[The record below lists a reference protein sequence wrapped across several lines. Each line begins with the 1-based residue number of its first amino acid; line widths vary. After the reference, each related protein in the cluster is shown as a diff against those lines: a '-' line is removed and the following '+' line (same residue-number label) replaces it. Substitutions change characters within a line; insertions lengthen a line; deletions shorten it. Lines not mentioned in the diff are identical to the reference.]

1 MSSSNCC
8 FLTCIQASQE
18 AGQVV
23 WYSHLFRSFPQ
34 VVLIHTVKGFGI
46 VNKAEYWRDVRKNQG
61 KGSGIWLLLN
71 YTNCLPPDPSS
82 FSFLHVLPSTCYIL
96 SFDNRHSN
104 RCEVIAPCGL
114 DLHFSN
120 DQLNPAHFN
129 MSRGHL
135 NVFSGG
141 KKSLFGSFAHFL
153 IGLLAFMFLNYV
165 SCLYILNVNLSSDV
179 WIPSIFFQS
188 MGCLFIVLIVLQKLF
203 SLCSSINLVFILL
216 LVF

>member
-1 MSSSNCC
+1 M
-8 FLTCIQASQE
+8 L
-18 AGQVV
+18 G
-23 WYSHLFRSFPQ
+23 
-34 VVLIHTVKGFGI
+34 
-46 VNKAEYWRDVRKNQG
+46 KNQG
-61 KGSGIWLLLN
+61 KGPGISLLLN
-71 YTNCLPPDPSS
+71 DTNGLPPDPPS
-82 FSFLHVLPSTCYIL
+82 FSFLHVLPSTGYIL

-120 DQLNPAHFN
+120 DQLNSAHFN

-141 KKSLFGSFAHFL
+141 GGESLFGSFAHFL

-165 SCLYILNVNLSSDV
+165 SCLYILNINLSSDV

-203 SLCSSINLVFILL
+203 SLCSLTNLGFILL